1 MKDEDGN
8 TLTNHTVGKVWC
20 FVEADGVSKVKSGG
34 LNNIAPTVLK
44 LMGLEI
50 PKEMD
55 NALI

>member
-1 MKDEDGN
+1 MAE
-8 TLTNHTVGKVWC
+8 
-20 FVEADGVSKVKSGG
+20 GVSKVESGG

-44 LMGLEI
+44 LMELPI